1 MRLKSG
7 FLTVFGLLWEW
18 LIQRWVAHTGRAVE
32 AESVP
37 WLAGPTGAH
46 KIGESLYES
55 YARDAGLV
63 IQRRPDAGLLES
75 FAALRSSRFDP
86 DKVHPAVHDF
96 YEKTARYSL
105 EAWVQWTGPLS
116 PFARIM
122 ISSISR
128 NIEQLVLPLSPLTT
142 SRGMSSE
149 IISLAREQTG
159 LLAYSG
165 WLRKTVATGEIIYA
179 GFYTTCKP
187 PRYPGRCVKVVF
199 PLPQGSATV
208 ILRPVNG
215 PNGSFKLVSEGRK
228 FGGPG
233 YYRVHRVHNRELR
246 VKYVPIEETI
256 HVYVDDAGVLRTD
269 HHFNFWGLRFL
280 TLHYKITR
288 KQPQE

>member
-7 FLTVFGLLWEW
+7 FLTGFGRLWEW
-18 LIQRWVAHTGRAVE
+18 LIQRWVAHTGREVE
-32 AESVP
+32 AEGAS
-37 WLAGPTGAH
+37 WLVGPTGAH

-63 IQRRPDAGLLES
+63 VQHRPDAGLLES
-75 FAALRSSRFDP
+75 FAVLKNARFDP
-86 DKVHPAVHDF
+86 EKVHPAILDF
-96 YEKTARYSL
+96 YERTAHYSL

-116 PFARIM
+116 PFARTM

-128 NIEQLVLPLSPLTT
+128 NIEQLVLPLTPLAT

-149 IISLAREQTG
+149 IISLADEQTG
-159 LLAYSG
+159 ALAYSG
-165 WLRKTVATGEIIYA
+165 WLRKTVATGEIVYA
-179 GFYTTCKP
+179 GFYTTCRP
-187 PRYPGRCVKVVF
+187 PKYPGRCVKVVF

-215 PNGSFKLVSEGRK
+215 PSGSLLLVSEGRK

-233 YYRVHRVHNRELR
+233 YYRIHRANSRKLR

-256 HVYVDDAGVLRTD
+256 HVYVDDKGVLRTD
-269 HHFNFWGLRFL
+269 HQFNFWGLRFL
-280 TLHYKITR
+280 TLHYKITP
-288 KQPQE
+288 KHPS